1 MQDSFDITTLIFIV
15 LAVFVIWRLRS
26 VLGQKTGSEQP
37 PFDPLSRRDAPL
49 RPATHPPSRITMWCA
64 CPAPPG
70 PSHRRGRPVRAL
82 EGHRRARHA
91 HGRAPSTASC
101 ALEPSFD
108 PSEFLEG
115 AKSAYEMI
123 VTAFAQGDRKTLK
136 DLLSRE
142 VYEGFERAITER
154 ERRGEKVET
163 TFVSIDKAEIAGA
176 ELQGKTAQIVVRFLS
191 KLITATR
198 DASGSVVDGSPEAV
212 VRRHRRVDLRPLLR
226 QPRPQLAARRDR
238 SGAMRHVG
246 RALLACSFLWT
257 LSMSAAAGSA
267 LEAQARL
274 EPVPFAELAGWAKDD
289 HAAAF
294 RPSCAPAGRSTP
306 VPLHYARRR
315 HRRRIFSPSAARR

>member
-49 RPATHPPSRITMWCA
+49 RPGNAPAEPDTMWCA
-64 CPAPPG
+64 CPAPP
-70 PSHRRGRPVRAL
+70 RPVPPPRSPRPSA
-82 EGHRRARHA
+82 
-91 HGRAPSTASC
+91 GRASLSPARPRPPPSTASLR
-101 ALEPSFD
+101 LEPSFN

-163 TFVSIDKAEIAGA
+163 TFVSIDKAELAGA

-212 VRRHRRVDLRPLLR
+212 SDVTDVWTFARSLGSRDPNW
-226 QPRPQLAARRDR
+226 QLVA
-238 SGAMRHVG
+238 
-246 RALLACSFLWT
+246 T
-257 LSMSAAAGSA
+257 EAG
-267 LEAQARL
+267 Q
-274 EPVPFAELAGWAKDD
+274 
-289 HAAAF
+289 
-294 RPSCAPAGRSTP
+294 
-306 VPLHYARRR
+306 
-315 HRRRIFSPSAARR
+315 